1 MCLYTTS
8 NLYSQEKNSSL
19 ENYIEK
25 KRNYNKTS
33 KTGFSVLLYNGNE
46 EDALSLYNSF
56 REDYE
61 DIEVKLTYVS
71 PDWKVM
77 TKAYSTKI
85 EAERA
90 YLMIKEKHPNA
101 KIL

>member
-1 MCLYTTS
+1 MCSITS
-8 NLYSQEKNSSL
+8 IYSQEEKSSL
-19 ENYIEK
+19 DSFITK

-33 KTGFSVLLYNGNE
+33 KVGFSVLLYNGNE
-46 EDALSLYNSF
+46 EQALDLYNSF
-56 REDYE
+56 KEEYK
-61 DIEVKLTYVS
+61 DIKIKLTYVS

-85 EAERA
+85 EAERI
-90 YLMIKEKHPNA
+90 YLIIKEKHPNA

>member
-1 MCLYTTS
+1 MCS
-8 NLYSQEKNSSL
+8 FNSVYSQEKKSSL

-33 KTGFSVLLYNGNE
+33 KTGFCVLLYNGNE
-46 EDALSLYNSF
+46 EEALNLYNSF
-56 REDYE
+56 NDDFK

-77 TKAYSTKI
+77 TKPYSTKI
-85 EAERA
+85 EAERV
-90 YLMIKEKHPNA
+90 YLIIKEKHPNA